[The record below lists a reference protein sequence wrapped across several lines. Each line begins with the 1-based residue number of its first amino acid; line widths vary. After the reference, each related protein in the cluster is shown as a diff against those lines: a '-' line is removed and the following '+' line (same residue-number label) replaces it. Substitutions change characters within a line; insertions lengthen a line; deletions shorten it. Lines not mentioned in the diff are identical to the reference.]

1 MRFVGA
7 VFSVVLLACIAAQA
21 APVIIN
27 TSGPAPLDLNPE
39 NMNIVSTEHTAEYLA
54 KVGGLGETGGIAAFN
69 ASGGWSFDLRDYANK
84 PVASLDLLLFQ
95 AGNMV
100 FGKGTIMSF
109 GKQHQAITAYG
120 SLVEGNSM
128 NLAVVS
134 LDDVSL
140 FRMVVNNANTN
151 AASGNFNA
159 YSSKGGASMAG
170 ILSGG
175 RNVQRQLS

>member
-1 MRFVGA
+1 MKSIVA
-7 VFSVVLLACIAAQA
+7 LFSVVLLTCIAAQA
-21 APVIIN
+21 APVYIN
-27 TSGPAPLDLNPE
+27 TSGPAPLDLSPE

-69 ASGGWSFDLRDYANK
+69 ASGGWSFDLRDEAGK
-84 PVASLDLLLFQ
+84 PVAGMDLRLYQ
-95 AGNMV
+95 AGNLV
-100 FGKGTIMSF
+100 FGKGTLMSF
-109 GKQHQAITAYG
+109 GRQDQVITAYG

-134 LDDVSL
+134 LDDVNL
-140 FRMVVNNANTN
+140 YRLVINNANAN
-151 AASGNFNA
+151 SASGNFNA
-159 YSSKGGASMAG
+159 YSSNGATLAG

>member
-1 MRFVGA
+1 MKSIGVL
-7 VFSVVLLACIAAQA
+7 FSTVLLACIAAQA

-27 TSGPAPLDLNPE
+27 TSGPVPLDLSPE

-54 KVGGLGETGGIAAFN
+54 KVSGLGVASGTAAFN
-69 ASGGWSFDLRDYANK
+69 ASGGWSFDLRDDADK
-84 PVASLDLLLFQ
+84 PVASIDLRLFQ

-109 GKQHQAITAYG
+109 GKKDQVITAYG
-120 SLVEGNSM
+120 SIAEGNSM

-140 FRMVVNNANTN
+140 YRLVINNANTN
-151 AASGNFNA
+151 AVSGNFNA
-159 YSSKGGASMAG
+159 YSSNGATLEG

-175 RNVQRQLS
+175 RNVQRQLI